1 MIRVRRVVSLPLVL
15 LLLVVSLLS
24 LSALLSPVA
33 VCARRSAIGRPRG
46 GQGTLQPA
54 RSDSRSD
61 LSRALEE
68 DSLFGP
74 LLLEQEARRAQ
85 LEGSH
90 TDGDSVATADAELSQ
105 VELAAMVTAR
115 EKQAARDAAHLDAIR
130 AAGGIPLMR
139 YAPSDPAAEAEAESL
154 HLSRDEAEHTM
165 LVELQSD
172 LVRSDPSNVT
182 DGDPKMLAL
191 ALYNMRNT
199 QYMGRIGIGEP
210 AQLFDVIFDTGSSNL
225 WVSSKHCKSPAC
237 KRHAGF
243 DYKASGSFEE
253 VGYDIQVKVR
263 RRRNTH
269 CWHIKMRLRFVRRV
283 AMGWVVMT

>member
-1 MIRVRRVVSLPLVL
+1 MSLPV
-15 LLLVVSLLS
+15 LLVV
-24 LSALLSPVA
+24 ALLALAALLQPQSV
-33 VCARRSAIGRPRG
+33 VARRSGIGRPRG

-54 RSDSRSD
+54 HSDSRSD
-61 LSRALEE
+61 LSRALED

-85 LEGSH
+85 LEGPHADS
-90 TDGDSVATADAELSQ
+90 DSVSTADAELSQ
-105 VELAAMVTAR
+105 VELAALVTAR
-115 EKQAARDAAHLDAIR
+115 EKQAARDAKHLDAIR
-130 AAGGIPLMR
+130 AAGGIPLTR
-139 YAPSDPAAEAEAESL
+139 HTPADPAAEAESDSL
-154 HLSRDEAEHTM
+154 SSSRADSEHTM
-165 LVELQSD
+165 LLELQTE
-172 LVRSDPSNVT
+172 LVQSDPSNVT
-182 DGDPKMLAL
+182 AGDPKMLAL

-210 AQLFDVIFDTGSSNL
+210 PQMFDVIFDTGSSNL

-263 RRRNTH
+263 S
-269 CWHIKMRLRFVRRV
+269 
-283 AMGWVVMT
+283 